1 MDGTPRQSHTG
12 KTETTQGGLTRVI
25 SIPPKALV
33 SCEASTPSAFPRY
46 CRLPILGLVARQFLG
61 WPPANSSPNLRQ
73 MLGWP
78 PASSWDGRP
87 HVAANVAAR
96 RRFIA
101 MRCAQPRR
109 RTQRN
114 QKKSNVVPVPRFGAV
129 RNHGGT
135 RNATKKQT
143 QMALRYAGSGLC
155 AVRNHDGT
163 RSATQKKMGTASWPR
178 GAGF

>member
-1 MDGTPRQSHTG
+1 
-12 KTETTQGGLTRVI
+12 
-25 SIPPKALV
+25 
-33 SCEASTPSAFPRY
+33 
-46 CRLPILGLVARQFLG
+46 
-61 WPPANSSPNLRQ
+61 
-73 MLGWP
+73 
-78 PASSWDGRP
+78 
-87 HVAANVAAR
+87 
-96 RRFIA
+96 

-114 QKKSNVVPVPRFGAV
+114 QNKSNVVPVPRFGAV

-163 RSATQKKMGTASWPR
+163 RSATKKKWALHPGRGGLASELGLRPPKGLR
-178 GAGF
+178 SLLFE